1 MREIREKP
9 VQAAHIK
16 EKVISAPKEL
26 LRKGLDDGTERLQIQ
41 LRDAA
46 QQGQRDEYGGDAVED
61 TAAGAVR
68 RVEKGL
74 RKRGEHTERR
84 AAPEGENTP
93 GSRSGTASNFAGQAR
108 GTSETGAGP
117 HRSSQ
122 QNRAEEVYVRR
133 AAGPKTG
140 KVHAGKWPTGGN
152 AEQGRRAFI
161 RERGRKTAQRRLRD
175 RRDILRYRNGGVQTG
190 DTLYG
195 EDDSHPA
202 GRIKERDMSSHCIS
216 GSIKIAKMLSNAS
229 IAVWIRFFNI
239 TTSHLRHS
247 YGTDSGKGQKNRRAC
262 GRCLGTGY
270 PAGIREA
277 MRIDCL
283 GKDLSNSGRKAQRRF
298 LRICE

>member
-1 MREIREKP
+1 MMEIREKP

-26 LRKGLDDGTERLQIQ
+26 LRKGLDDGTERLRTQF
-41 LRDAA
+41 RDTA

-68 RVEKGL
+68 RAEKLL

-84 AAPEGENTP
+84 TAPEGENAP
-93 GSRSGTASNFAGQAR
+93 GPRSGTTSYHAGRTR
-108 GTSETGAGP
+108 GTSALYS
-117 HRSSQ
+117 SSQ

-140 KVHAGKWPTGGN
+140 EAHTGKWPTGGN

-175 RRDILRYRNGGVQTG
+175 RRDILWYRNGGAQTG

>member
-1 MREIREKP
+1 MNDEQKKWEIIQGDALKVLGGFAPNTFDAVITDPPYASGGRTQSEKN
-9 VQAAHIK
+9 QSTAK
-16 EKVISAPKEL
+16 KYSSMGENAPPPFEGDAKEL
-26 LRKGLDDGTERLQIQ
+26 LRKGLDDGTERLRTQF
-41 LRDAA
+41 RDTA

-68 RVEKGL
+68 RAEKLL

-84 AAPEGENTP
+84 TAPEGENAP
-93 GSRSGTASNFAGQAR
+93 GPRSGTTSYHAGRTR
-108 GTSETGAGP
+108 GTSALYS
-117 HRSSQ
+117 SSQ

-140 KVHAGKWPTGGN
+140 EAHTGKWPTGGN

-175 RRDILRYRNGGVQTG
+175 RRDILWYRNGGAQTG

-216 GSIKIAKMLSNAS
+216 GSIKIAKMLSNAG
-229 IAVWIRFFNI
+229 AVKIW
-239 TTSHLRHS
+239 T
-247 YGTDSGKGQKNRRAC
+247 C
-262 GRCLGTGY
+262 
-270 PAGIREA
+270 
-277 MRIDCL
+277 
-283 GKDLSNSGRKAQRRF
+283 
-298 LRICE
+298 